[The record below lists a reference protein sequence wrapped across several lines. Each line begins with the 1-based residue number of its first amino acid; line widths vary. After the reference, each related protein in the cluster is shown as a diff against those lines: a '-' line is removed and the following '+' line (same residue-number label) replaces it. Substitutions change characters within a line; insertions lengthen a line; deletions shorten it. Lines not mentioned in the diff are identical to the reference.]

1 MTQLADRL
9 FTMAKARNAS
19 GLLLMMR
26 SMSNSAFRACS
37 RELGERVLPELP
49 DSQTYW
55 ALFVAMVPTQP
66 RAYLG
71 TFLKAAAKRYTK
83 GTLDLLRN
91 ATQVEEFA
99 ASASAIDKRKTID
112 VLLPIVKDTEEI
124 KMLLRL
130 FAPQESTSR
139 IDLLLVQPD
148 RPAIC
153 YVLFG
158 ELRQHDADQALLRRT
173 ALRLM
178 QKTSPN
184 AFKMARIVQAYFGL
198 GELPGTLS
206 LRLEPYEFSSLEQGE
221 EAFYRMLRK

>member
-9 FTMAKARNAS
+9 YTMAKARNAS

-26 SMSNSAFRACS
+26 SMSHSAFRACGK
-37 RELGERVLPELP
+37 ELGERVLPELP
-49 DSQTYW
+49 DSQTFW
-55 ALFVAMVPTQP
+55 TLFVAMVPTQP

-71 TFLKAAAKRYTK
+71 TFLKAAVARYAK
-83 GTLDLLRN
+83 GTLGLLRN
-91 ATQVEEFA
+91 APLIEEFA
-99 ASASAIDKRKTID
+99 ASASAIDKRKMLD
-112 VLLPIVKDTEEI
+112 ALLPIVKDTDEI
-124 KMLLRL
+124 ELLLHL
-130 FAPQESTSR
+130 FAPQESASR
-139 IDLLLVQPD
+139 IDLLLAQPD

-184 AFKMARIVQAYFGL
+184 AFKMARIVQSYFGL
-198 GELPGTLS
+198 EELPGTLS
-206 LRLEPYEFSSLEQGE
+206 LRLEPYELSSLEQGE
-221 EAFYRMLRK
+221 EAFYRILRK